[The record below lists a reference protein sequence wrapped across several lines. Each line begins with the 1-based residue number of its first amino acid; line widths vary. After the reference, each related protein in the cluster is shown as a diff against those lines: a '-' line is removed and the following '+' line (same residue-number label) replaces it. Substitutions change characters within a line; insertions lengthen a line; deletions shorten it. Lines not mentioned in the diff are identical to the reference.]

1 MLHLLLHVLGSVHQP
16 ASGDGFVKSIMH
28 QNSTLGF
35 PDMFHDAL
43 DISLRYNCSL
53 QPSVLIGFVRQG
65 FETLQHEQREQEKP
79 QYSNQHIETFNEISL
94 GKFGTPRCLTVIF
107 PVQALTF
114 TILEESIMTSA

>member
-43 DISLRYNCSL
+43 HISLRYNCSL

-65 FETLQHEQREQEKP
+65 FETLQHEQREQEK
-79 QYSNQHIETFNEISL
+79 L
-94 GKFGTPRCLTVIF
+94 
-107 PVQALTF
+107 VQEQATELDQLRRVVKAL
-114 TILEESIMTSA
+114 ERSSKREV